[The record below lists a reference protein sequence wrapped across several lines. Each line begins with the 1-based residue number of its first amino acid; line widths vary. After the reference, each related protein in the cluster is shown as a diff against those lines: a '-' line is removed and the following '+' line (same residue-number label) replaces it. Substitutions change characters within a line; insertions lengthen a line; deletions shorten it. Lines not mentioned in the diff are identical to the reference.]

1 MAARDFHAA
10 GFVRRELGEMYML
23 KTIIMDF
30 DGLIVDTEV
39 VWYQIYVE
47 WFRKQKNYEMSVEE
61 FLICVGSE
69 SEELFRSLDNKG
81 IHVDRSIFVRDTQQR
96 FIEESTKL
104 PAKPG
109 VEKFLQEA
117 KKNDV
122 FVAIATS
129 STRKKPETHL
139 NRLNLMKYFDLLV
152 TAEDV
157 EHIKP
162 APDLFLKAAEKAGC
176 KVEECLVVEDSL
188 NGLKAGLNASMR
200 VLVVPNDVTRHCD
213 FQGQYRLADSLL
225 DVDMKELIREF

>member
-1 MAARDFHAA
+1 
-10 GFVRRELGEMYML
+10 MYML

-81 IHVDRSIFVRDTQQR
+81 IHVDRNIFARDTQQR

-117 KKNDV
+117 
-122 FVAIATS
+122 
-129 STRKKPETHL
+129 
-139 NRLNLMKYFDLLV
+139 
-152 TAEDV
+152 
-157 EHIKP
+157 
-162 APDLFLKAAEKAGC
+162 
-176 KVEECLVVEDSL
+176 
-188 NGLKAGLNASMR
+188 
-200 VLVVPNDVTRHCD
+200 
-213 FQGQYRLADSLL
+213 
-225 DVDMKELIREF
+225 

>member
-1 MAARDFHAA
+1 
-10 GFVRRELGEMYML
+10 ML

-47 WFRKQKNYEMSVEE
+47 WFRKNKNYEMSVQE

-69 SEELFRSLDNKG
+69 AEELFKSLDSRG
-81 IHVDRSIFVRDTQQR
+81 IHVDREIFARDTQQR

-109 VEKFLQEA
+109 VEDFLRTA
-117 KKNDV
+117 KKQGIV
-122 FVAIATS
+122 IALATS

-157 EHIKP
+157 QRIKP
-162 APDLFLKAAEKAGC
+162 APDLFLKTAEKAGC
-176 KVEECLVVEDSL
+176 TVEECLVIEDS
-188 NGLKAGLNASMR
+188 
-200 VLVVPNDVTRHCD
+200 LVVPNDVTKYCD
-213 FQGQYRLADSLL
+213 FQGEYLMVNSLE
-225 DVDMKELIREF
+225 DVDVEKLIREF

>member
-1 MAARDFHAA
+1 M
-10 GFVRRELGEMYML
+10 M
-23 KTIIMDF
+23 
-30 DGLIVDTEV
+30 
-39 VWYQIYVE
+39 
-47 WFRKQKNYEMSVEE
+47 
-61 FLICVGSE
+61 FLSH
-69 SEELFRSLDNKG
+69 L
-81 IHVDRSIFVRDTQQR
+81 
-96 FIEESTKL
+96 
-104 PAKPG
+104 
-109 VEKFLQEA
+109 
-117 KKNDV
+117 
-122 FVAIATS
+122 ATS

>member
-1 MAARDFHAA
+1 
-10 GFVRRELGEMYML
+10 ML

-47 WFRKQKNYEMSVEE
+47 WFRKNKNYEMSVQE

-69 SEELFRSLDNKG
+69 AEELFKSLDSRG
-81 IHVDRSIFVRDTQQR
+81 IHVDREIFARDTQQR

-109 VEKFLQEA
+109 VEDFLRTA
-117 KKNDV
+117 KKQGIV
-122 FVAIATS
+122 IALATS

-157 EHIKP
+157 QRIKP
-162 APDLFLKAAEKAGC
+162 APDLFLKTAEKAGC
-176 KVEECLVVEDSL
+176 TVEECLVIEDSL
-188 NGLKAGLNASMR
+188 NGLNAGLNANMR
-200 VLVVPNDVTRHCD
+200 VLVVPNDVTKYCD
-213 FQGQYRLADSLL
+213 FQGEYLMVNSLE
-225 DVDMKELIREF
+225 DVDVEKLIREF